1 MEIVMKYCAHGPLG
15 LMALA
20 WPKLHGPAKFALRL
34 GLLGLAA
41 RARSR
46 GEAPM
51 VRWRRWPSIPVASGT
66 GRRGNQSG
74 STAAEWGP
82 DLRGRGRTGAHREI
96 GPWRCTLV
104 AVKRW

>member
-1 MEIVMKYCAHGPLG
+1 MEIVMKYCAHGPLR

-20 WPKLHGPAKFALRL
+20 WPKLHGPAKFALRP

-41 RARSR
+41 HARSK

-51 VRWRRWPSIPVASGT
+51 VPAAVAIDSGRWRHGEAGKPVGEHR
-66 GRRGNQSG
+66 GRV
-74 STAAEWGP
+74 GP

-104 AVKRW
+104 AVKRR

>member
-1 MEIVMKYCAHGPLG
+1 MKYCAHGPLG

-20 WPKLHGPAKFALRL
+20 WPKLHGPAKLALRP

-51 VRWRRWPSIPVASGT
+51 ARGGGGSGRFRRSPAVR
-66 GRRGNQSG
+66 
-74 STAAEWGP
+74 
-82 DLRGRGRTGAHREI
+82 
-96 GPWRCTLV
+96 
-104 AVKRW
+104 AVGKGC